1 MINFTEVSA
10 GYRRRGR
17 VLENVSFHVGK
28 SEFVFLTG
36 PSGSGKSTLLRLIYH
51 DLRPES
57 GEVQVAGFSS
67 STLRRSQAPFLRRK
81 LGVVFQDFFL
91 LENRTAAENVAYALE
106 VTGAARSFIRQ
117 RVAKV
122 LSQLGLNG
130 KADCYPHEL
139 SGGEQ
144 QRVGIARA
152 LVGEPFVLLA
162 DEPTGNLDPQISE
175 EIMRLLIDINTLG
188 TAVLIATHDYDLL
201 RGREHFR
208 RLHVAGGRLVYD
220 GLVGDFMPGSIG
232 L

>member
-1 MINFTEVSA
+1 MITFTDVAA
-10 GYRRRGR
+10 GYKRRGR
-17 VLENVSFHVGK
+17 VLENVSFHIDK

-51 DLRPES
+51 DLRPS
-57 GEVQVAGFSS
+57 AGEVVVAGFSS
-67 STLRRSQAPFLRRK
+67 SSLPRRRVPALRRK
-81 LGVVFQDFFL
+81 LGIVFQDFCL

-106 VTGAARSFIRQ
+106 VTGASRSFIRQ
-117 RVAKV
+117 RVGRV
-122 LSQLGLNG
+122 LTQLGLSG

-152 LVGEPFVLLA
+152 LVGEPFVLIA

-188 TAVLIATHDYDLL
+188 TAVLIATHDYSLL
-201 RGREHFR
+201 QGREHFR
-208 RLHVAGGRLVYD
+208 RLHIAGGRLVFD
-220 GLVGDFMPGSIG
+220 GTVGDFVSGP
-232 L
+232 LL